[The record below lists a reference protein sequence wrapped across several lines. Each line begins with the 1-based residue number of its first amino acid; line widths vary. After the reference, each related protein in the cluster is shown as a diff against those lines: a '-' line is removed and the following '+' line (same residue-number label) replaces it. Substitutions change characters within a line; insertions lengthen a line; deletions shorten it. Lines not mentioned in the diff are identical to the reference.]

1 MLWGASAAWRQTMKR
16 TPVATKTEASDQ
28 PLVRSASSEES
39 ELVQRIV
46 ATPAFSRSPLLT
58 RFLLYVCDRKAG
70 GRDEEITEHQIGVH
84 ALGRPESYSPGEDNI
99 VRNYARILRK
109 RLEEYFAGDGCH
121 EPLRIVIPRGT
132 YVPVFT
138 PNTTAPT
145 QEAGA
150 EGDVLPA
157 PVISAAPKSWLR
169 LGVAAIATAV
179 VLIAV
184 AVYLGMQARA
194 PRVYDVF
201 WREILESG
209 RPVYLVTGDSGFVM
223 LQDITGTEVH
233 LNDYISGELE
243 KKFPDFHLDSTRREG
258 NYGVDRF
265 SNYTSTADLSIAVGV
280 AARAQHY
287 GRPIKVQ
294 YARDMHM
301 EDLKSSNV
309 ILVGGPHANPWLE
322 LFEPESNFRMEIPLR
337 RLEGMHADQ
346 RLFIN
351 KHPRAREQAV
361 YANQAGNES
370 HLTYALVS
378 FLPSADG
385 AGHVVLLEGENM
397 AGTRAAGDFL
407 LDARGMQ
414 PILNKAQLGDGEI
427 GPFEVLLEA
436 RTVGANAPKARVVV
450 ERFGVSKSGALSRQV
465 FGPADVCAMRAVRPA
480 RTSR

>member
-1 MLWGASAAWRQTMKR
+1 MKR
-16 TPVATKTEASDQ
+16 TTVSTKPEASDH
-28 PLVRSASSEES
+28 PPARSASSEES
-39 ELVQRIV
+39 ELVQRII
-46 ATPAFSRSPLLT
+46 ATPAFARSPLLT
-58 RFLLYVCDRKAG
+58 RFLVYVCERKAE

-109 RLEEYFAGDGCH
+109 RLEEYFAGDGRD

-132 YVPVFT
+132 YVPVFAMNT
-138 PNTTAPT
+138 PALT
-145 QEAGA
+145 QEPA
-150 EGDVLPA
+150 EEGEVLRSPA
-157 PVISAAPKSWLR
+157 TSAAPQSWHR
-169 LGVAAIATAV
+169 LGVAVFGAAAI
-179 VLIAV
+179 LIAV
-184 AVYLGMQARA
+184 AIYWGMHARA

-223 LQDITGTEVH
+223 LQDITGIEVH

-243 KKFPDFHLDSTRREG
+243 EKFPGFHIDSARREG
-258 NYGVDRF
+258 SYGVDRF

-301 EDLKSSNV
+301 EDLKNSNV
-309 ILVGGPHANPWLE
+309 ILLGGPHANPWLE

-351 KHPRAREQAV
+351 KHPRNGEQAV

-397 AGTRAAGDFL
+397 AGTHAAGDFL
-407 LDARGMQ
+407 LDERSME
-414 PILNKAQLGDGEI
+414 PILNEARLRDGGI

-436 RTVGANAPKARVVV
+436 RTVGANAPKARVAV
-450 ERFGVSKSGALSRQV
+450 ERFGASK
-465 FGPADVCAMRAVRPA
+465 
-480 RTSR
+480 

>member
-1 MLWGASAAWRQTMKR
+1 MKR
-16 TPVATKTEASDQ
+16 STVATKTDASDR
-28 PLVRSASSEES
+28 PVVRSGSSEES
-39 ELVQRIV
+39 ELVKRIV
-46 ATPAFSRSPLLT
+46 ATPAFSRAPLLT
-58 RFLLYVCDRKAG
+58 RFFLYVCERKAE

-109 RLEEYFAGDGCH
+109 RLEEYFAGDGRF

-132 YVPVFT
+132 YVPVFA
-138 PNTTAPT
+138 PNTITPSL
-145 QEAGA
+145 EAGE
-150 EGDVLPA
+150 EGAALPS
-157 PVISAAPKSWLR
+157 PGISAPKSWPR

-179 VLIAV
+179 ALIAA
-184 AVYLGMQARA
+184 AVYWGTQARA
-194 PRVYDVF
+194 PRLYDVF
-201 WREILESG
+201 WRQMLESG
-209 RPVYLVTGDSGFVM
+209 RPAYLVTGDSGFVM
-223 LQDITGTEVH
+223 LQDITGTELH
-233 LNDYISGELE
+233 LNDYVSGELE
-243 KKFPDFHLDSTRREG
+243 KKFPGFHLDSTRREG

-265 SNYTSTADLSIAVGV
+265 SNYTSTADLSIAVGI

-337 RLEGMHADQ
+337 RLEGMHTDE

-351 KHPRAREQAV
+351 KHPRGGEQAV

-385 AGHVVLLEGENM
+385 AGHVVLVEGENM

-407 LDARGMQ
+407 LDERCMQ
-414 PILNKAQLGDGEI
+414 PMLNKARLGDGGI

-450 ERFGVSKSGALSRQV
+450 ERFGVSK
-465 FGPADVCAMRAVRPA
+465 
-480 RTSR
+480 